1 MMPSQPPQWQLPNTV
16 NQPRFDLW
24 SGEGRISDPASVNQ
38 FCEEMRQKD
47 LRRRIQKH
55 CEDKLETLRHEQYDN
70 VADEED
76 QKADRNPNVIIE
88 FKEDTESAVGTSELY
103 EEELKQRELKEKIII
118 RMRNL
123 ENGV

>member
-1 MMPSQPPQWQLPNTV
+1 
-16 NQPRFDLW
+16 
-24 SGEGRISDPASVNQ
+24 
-38 FCEEMRQKD
+38 MRQKD